1 MGARFPPVSGIP
13 GRVAGR
19 DLDLAPAALAAAGA
33 ALGAGFAVAAWVVH
47 PLLVPGLLAIA
58 VLVVATLREPA
69 VGVAAGFLLV
79 PLSNFGLLGQPPWAL
94 TTAWGAF
101 LCLLGLWR
109 RHARE
114 PMPPLTLSLGA
125 FLVVAIATFVI
136 GGASPNGYPE
146 LRSLSTGLLFFT
158 GIALMV
164 DTPRRR
170 LWALSGIAAAVALV
184 GSVAAYERITGA
196 VTAQAFF
203 TPDGALVGRVAAG
216 FGHPNELGGFLIVLL
231 PFVIAGGLLARRGR
245 WAFAVAA
252 ALGIYGVYA
261 SFSRGALVGLVL
273 VPFFFLR
280 GRRVL
285 VLAPVL
291 ALLLALT
298 APGLVGE
305 RFATLTESGSEV
317 ATRVDFW
324 RTAAEIWQQSPVL
337 GVGLGRFPEAY
348 AESRLPGRGFLP
360 GTLSEPPPHAH
371 NVLLQTAA
379 TEGLVGL
386 VVLIAILAAAMAAA
400 LALRRDVDRSTS
412 IFGSAAL
419 AFLAAFLIH
428 NQFDVTLL
436 EGTGIYVWAVLGLVA
451 GARMHAQRDGTPT

>member
-1 MGARFPPVSGIP
+1 MSGLP
-13 GRVAGR
+13 GRVIGR
-19 DLDLAPAALAAAGA
+19 DVDLASVALAAAGA
-33 ALGAGFAVAAWVVH
+33 AVGATFAVVAWAVH
-47 PLLVPGLLAIA
+47 PLLLPGVLALA
-58 VLVVATLREPA
+58 VLVAATLREPA

-79 PLSNFGLLGQPPWAL
+79 PLSNFGVLGNPPWAL
-94 TTAWGAF
+94 TTVWGAF
-101 LCLLGLWR
+101 LCVLGLWR
-109 RHARE
+109 RRAGQ
-114 PMPPLTLSLGA
+114 PLPPLTLAIAA
-125 FLVVAIATFVI
+125 FVVVAGVTFVL
-136 GGASPNGYPE
+136 GGASTNGYPE
-146 LRSLSTGLLFFT
+146 LRSLTTGLLYFT
-158 GIALMV
+158 GIALLV
-164 DTPRRR
+164 RTPRQRM
-170 LWALSGIAAAVALV
+170 WALSGVAATVALV
-184 GSVAAYERITGA
+184 GGVAAYERATGA

-216 FGHPNELGGFLIVLL
+216 FGHPNELGGFLVVLL
-231 PFVIAGGLLARRGR
+231 PFVLAGVVMARRGR
-245 WAFAVAA
+245 WPFAAAA
-252 ALGIYGVYA
+252 ALGTYGVYA

-285 VLAPVL
+285 VLAPAL

-298 APGLVGE
+298 TPGLIGE

-317 ATRVDFW
+317 ATRIDFW
-324 RTAAEIWQQSPVL
+324 RTAADIWQQSPVL

-348 AESRLPGRGFLP
+348 AESQLPGRGFLP

-371 NVLLQTAA
+371 NLLLQTAA

-386 VVLIAILAAAMAAA
+386 VALLLILGSAVTVVLR
-400 LALRRDVDRSTS
+400 LRRSDDRGVA

-436 EGTGIYVWAVLGLVA
+436 EGTGIYVWALLGLVA
-451 GARMHAQRDGTPT
+451 GAWTHVRRDDTAT

>member
-1 MGARFPPVSGIP
+1 MNGIR
-13 GRVAGR
+13 GHVVGR
-19 DLDLAPAALAAAGA
+19 DVDLAPVALAGAGA
-33 ALGAGFAVAAWVVH
+33 ALGAAFVVVAWAVH
-47 PLLVPGLLAIA
+47 PLLVPGVLALA
-58 VLVVATLREPA
+58 VLVAATLREPA

-79 PLSNFGLLGQPPWAL
+79 PLSNLGVLGQPPWAL

-109 RHARE
+109 RRAGE
-114 PMPPLTLSLGA
+114 PLPAFTLAIAA
-125 FLVVAIATFVI
+125 FLVVAIVSFVLS
-136 GGASPNGYPE
+136 GASANGHPE
-146 LRSLSTGLLFFT
+146 LRSLGTGLLYFT
-158 GIALMV
+158 GIALLV
-164 DTPRRR
+164 RTPRQRM
-170 LWALSGIAAAVALV
+170 WALGGIAAAVALV
-184 GSVAAYERITGA
+184 GGVAAYERVTGA

-216 FGHPNELGGFLIVLL
+216 FGHPNELGGFLVVLV
-231 PFVIAGGLLARRGR
+231 PFVLAGALVARRGR
-245 WAFAVAA
+245 WAFVAAA
-252 ALGIYGVYA
+252 ALGTYGVYA

-285 VLAPVL
+285 VLAPTL

-305 RFATLTESGSEV
+305 RFATLTQSGSEV

-324 RTAAEIWQQSPVL
+324 RTAAEIWQQNPVL
-337 GVGLGRFPEAY
+337 GAGLGQFPQAY

-371 NVLLQTAA
+371 NLLLQTAA
-379 TEGLVGL
+379 TEGLLGL
-386 VVLIAILAAAMAAA
+386 VVLLAILAAAISV
-400 LALRRDVDRSTS
+400 ALRLRRSDDRSTAV
-412 IFGSAAL
+412 FGSAAV

-436 EGTGIYVWAVLGLVA
+436 EGTGIYVWALLGLIA
-451 GARMHAQRDGTPT
+451 GAWTPGRRDGTAT

>member
-1 MGARFPPVSGIP
+1 VSGVR
-13 GRVAGR
+13 GRVVGR
-19 DLDLAPAALAAAGA
+19 DLDLAPVALAGAGA
-33 ALGAGFAVAAWVVH
+33 ALGAASVLVAWAVH
-47 PLLVPGLLAIA
+47 PLLLPGLLALA
-58 VLVVATLREPA
+58 VLVAATLREPA

-79 PLSNFGLLGQPPWAL
+79 PFSNLGLLGNPPWAL
-94 TTAWGAF
+94 TTAWGGF

-109 RHARE
+109 RRAGE
-114 PMPPLTLSLGA
+114 PLPPFTLALAA
-125 FLVVAIATFVI
+125 FLVVAIVSFVV

-146 LRSLSTGLLFFT
+146 LRSLGTGLLYFA
-158 GIALMV
+158 GIALLV
-164 DTPRRR
+164 RARRQR
-170 LWALSGIAAAVALV
+170 MWALSGIAVAVAFV
-184 GSVAAYERITGA
+184 GGIAAYERVTGA
-196 VTAQAFF
+196 VTEQAFF

-216 FGHPNELGGFLIVLL
+216 FGHPNELGGFLVVLL
-231 PFVIAGGLLARRGR
+231 PFVLAGALMARRGR
-245 WAFAVAA
+245 WAFAAAA
-252 ALGIYGVYA
+252 ALGTYGVYA

-280 GRRVL
+280 GRRL
-285 VLAPVL
+285 LILAPAL

-305 RFATLTESGSEV
+305 RFATLTQSGSEV

-324 RTAAEIWQQSPVL
+324 RTATEIWQQSPVL
-337 GVGLGRFPEAY
+337 GAGLGQFPEAY

-371 NVLLQTAA
+371 NLLLQTAA

-386 VVLIAILAAAMAAA
+386 VVLLLILASAASV
-400 LALRRDVDRSTS
+400 ALRLRRSDGRPDA
-412 IFGSAAL
+412 IFGSAAV

-436 EGTGIYVWAVLGLVA
+436 EGTGIYVWALLGLVA
-451 GARMHAQRDGTPT
+451 GAWAPGREDGTVT

>member
-1 MGARFPPVSGIP
+1 MNGIR
-13 GRVAGR
+13 GHVVRR
-19 DLDLAPAALAAAGA
+19 DLDLAPVVLAGAGA
-33 ALGAGFAVAAWVVH
+33 ALGAAFVVVAWAVH
-47 PLLVPGLLAIA
+47 PLLVPGVLALA
-58 VLVVATLREPA
+58 VLVAATLREPA

-79 PLSNFGLLGQPPWAL
+79 PLSNLGVLGQPPWAL

-109 RHARE
+109 RRTGE
-114 PMPPLTLSLGA
+114 PLPAFTLAIAA
-125 FLVVAIATFVI
+125 FLVVAIVSFVL
-136 GGASPNGYPE
+136 GGASANGHPE
-146 LRSLSTGLLFFT
+146 LRSLGTGLLYFT
-158 GIALMV
+158 GIALLV
-164 DTPRRR
+164 RTPRQRM
-170 LWALSGIAAAVALV
+170 WALGGIAAAVALV
-184 GSVAAYERITGA
+184 GGVAAYERVTGA

-216 FGHPNELGGFLIVLL
+216 FGHPNELGGFLVVLV
-231 PFVIAGGLLARRGR
+231 PFVLAGAIVARRGR
-245 WAFAVAA
+245 WAFLAAA
-252 ALGIYGVYA
+252 ALGTYGVYA

-285 VLAPVL
+285 VLAPTL

-305 RFATLTESGSEV
+305 RFATLTQSGSEV

-324 RTAAEIWQQSPVL
+324 RTAAEIWQQNPVL
-337 GVGLGRFPEAY
+337 GAGLGQFPQAY

-371 NVLLQTAA
+371 NLLLQTAA
-379 TEGLVGL
+379 TEGLAGL
-386 VVLIAILAAAMAAA
+386 VVLLAILAAAVSV
-400 LALRRDVDRSTS
+400 ALRLRRSGDRSTAV
-412 IFGSAAL
+412 FGSAAV

-436 EGTGIYVWAVLGLVA
+436 EGTGIYVWALLGLVA
-451 GARMHAQRDGTPT
+451 GAWTPGRRDGTAT

>member
-1 MGARFPPVSGIP
+1 VNGIR
-13 GRVAGR
+13 GHVVGR
-19 DLDLAPAALAAAGA
+19 DLDLAPVVLAGAGA
-33 ALGAGFAVAAWVVH
+33 ALGAAFVVVAWAVH
-47 PLLVPGLLAIA
+47 PLLVPGVLALA
-58 VLVVATLREPA
+58 VLVAATLREPA

-79 PLSNFGLLGQPPWAL
+79 PLSNLGVLGQPPWAL

-109 RHARE
+109 RRAGE
-114 PMPPLTLSLGA
+114 PLPAFTLAIAA
-125 FLVVAIATFVI
+125 FLVVAIVSFVL
-136 GGASPNGYPE
+136 GGASANGHPE
-146 LRSLSTGLLFFT
+146 LRSLGTGLLYFT
-158 GIALMV
+158 GIALLV
-164 DTPRRR
+164 RTPRQRM
-170 LWALSGIAAAVALV
+170 WALGGIAAAVALV
-184 GSVAAYERITGA
+184 GGVAAYERVTGA

-216 FGHPNELGGFLIVLL
+216 FGHPNELGGFLVVLM
-231 PFVIAGGLLARRGR
+231 PFVLAGAIVARRGR
-245 WAFAVAA
+245 WAFVAAA
-252 ALGIYGVYA
+252 ALGTYGVYA

-285 VLAPVL
+285 VLAPTL

-305 RFATLTESGSEV
+305 RFATLTQSGSEV

-324 RTAAEIWQQSPVL
+324 RTAAEIWQQNPVL
-337 GVGLGRFPEAY
+337 GAGLGQFPQAY

-371 NVLLQTAA
+371 NLLLQTAA
-379 TEGLVGL
+379 TEGLAGL
-386 VVLIAILAAAMAAA
+386 VVLLAILAAAVSV
-400 LALRRDVDRSTS
+400 ALRLRRSDDRSTAV
-412 IFGSAAL
+412 FGSASV

-436 EGTGIYVWAVLGLVA
+436 EGTGIYVWALLGLVA
-451 GARMHAQRDGTPT
+451 GAWTPGRRNGTAT